1 MTHIL
6 LTASTITY
14 CQFVLLASVFFFSCC
29 LFCNPNSF
37 FFPTGTCR
45 QSADIFDG
53 RPKWKNA
60 KYFLIPQMGHLTPP
74 EKYHKQF
81 GLLSLAKGR
90 QPGFVWHCLQRREKT
105 QCLIWIIL
113 NSLRSFVFWV
123 RGLRGTAQ
131 TLCTYSV
138 RLVVGKFLSAFYFGV
153 DLKISMR
160 SVYCGSWKGS
170 KEPKDLWIWKI
181 ILEYCSQK
189 INNQNKG
196 LFVLLCTIYKHVRH
210 CLYNLYKCEKM

>member
-1 MTHIL
+1 MPSFAPQNFAEIWLMWHLNAIYLKYITHIL
-6 LTASTITY
+6 LTASTNLTTVHA
-14 CQFVLLASVFFFSCC
+14 CLSLCVCVCCCC
-29 LFCNPNSF
+29 LFCNLNSF
-37 FFPTGTCR
+37 FFPNGTCH

-53 RPKWKNA
+53 RPIWKNA
-60 KYFLIPQMGHLTPP
+60 KYFLIPQMEHLTPP

-90 QPGFVWHCLQRREKT
+90 QPSFVWHCPQRRGKT

-113 NSLRSFVFWV
+113 NYLRSFVFCV
-123 RGLRGTAQ
+123 RGLGAQ

-153 DLKISMR
+153 DLKISMC

-170 KEPKDLWIWKI
+170 EEPKDLWIWKI

-189 INNQNKG
+189 NK
-196 LFVLLCTIYKHVRH
+196 
-210 CLYNLYKCEKM
+210 

>member
-1 MTHIL
+1 MSHIL
-6 LTASTITY
+6 LTASNITY
-14 CQFVLLASVFFFSCC
+14 CQVVQLASVFLYYCC

-37 FFPTGTCR
+37 FFPLGLVVST
-45 QSADIFDG
+45 FDG
-53 RPKWKNA
+53 RSIWKNA

-74 EKYHKQF
+74 EKYHKHF

-90 QPGFVWHCLQRREKT
+90 QPGFVWHCLQRRGKT

-113 NSLRSFVFWV
+113 NSLRSFVFCV

-131 TLCTYSV
+131 TLCMYSV

-153 DLKISMR
+153 DLKISIC

-170 KEPKDLWIWKI
+170 KESKDLWIWKI

-189 INNQNKG
+189 HK
-196 LFVLLCTIYKHVRH
+196 
-210 CLYNLYKCEKM
+210 